1 MWNRQQVKEQAKQI
15 MKRNYWKMFVVTLI
29 ASTLTGEKTT
39 IIERVQDF
47 ASNNHSYDAQPIFY
61 SSNFELIFYSFIS
74 VASILGILYT
84 IFIGNVIV
92 VGKNGYFI
100 KNHDE
105 NPELGEIFKG
115 FKGNYLNVVKIM
127 FLMDLKTLLWLL
139 LFIIPGF
146 VKAYE
151 YSMIPYLLAEN
162 PNLSADEAFS
172 LSKQMTTGQKMNLFV
187 LDLSFLGWYF
197 LGFLCFGIGAL
208 FVKPYDVASFTEVYL
223 ILKESVKKDE
233 CVTDSQSD

>member
-15 MKRNYWKMFVVTLI
+15 MKRNYWKMFVVALI
-29 ASTLTGEKTT
+29 ASILTGEKTT

-47 ASNNHSYDAQPIFY
+47 TSNNLSYDSQPIFY

-115 FKGNYLNVVKIM
+115 FKGNYLNVVKVM
-127 FLMDLKTLLWLL
+127 FLMNLKILLWSFLL
-139 LFIIPGF
+139 IVPG
-146 VKAYE
+146 VIKAYE

-162 PNLSADEAFS
+162 PNLSADEVFS
-172 LSKQMTTGQKMNLFV
+172 LSKQMTTGQKMDLFV
-187 LDLSFLGWYF
+187 LDLSFLGWII
-197 LGFLCFGIGAL
+197 LGLICCGIGIL
-208 FVKPYDVASFTEVYL
+208 FVLPYPEATRAEVYL
-223 ILKESVKKDE
+223 ILKESVKI
-233 CVTDSQSD
+233 

>member
-15 MKRNYWKMFVVTLI
+15 MKRNYWKMFLVTLI
-29 ASTLTGEKTT
+29 AGILNAEYVDLIQAVEDFIPDNVLPST
-39 IIERVQDF
+39 F
-47 ASNNHSYDAQPIFY
+47 S
-61 SSNFELIFYSFIS
+61 
-74 VASILGILYT
+74 SILTILSGGFFVGLLSS
-84 IFIGNVIV
+84 IFIGNVIR
-92 VGKNGYFI
+92 VGEQYYFI
-100 KNHDE
+100 KNHYG
-105 NPELGEIFKG
+105 NPALNEIFQG

-127 FLMDLKTLLWLL
+127 LIMELKIMLWLL
-139 LFIIPGF
+139 LLVVPGII
-146 VKAYE
+146 KAYE

-162 PNLSADEAFS
+162 PNITMDEAFS

-208 FVKPYDVASFTEVYL
+208 FVQPYDVAAFTEVYL

-233 CVTDSQSD
+233 CADIQSD

>member
-29 ASTLTGEKTT
+29 AGILCAEYVDL
-39 IIERVQDF
+39 IQAVEDF
-47 ASNNHSYDAQPIFY
+47 IPDNVLPSMLS
-61 SSNFELIFYSFIS
+61 
-74 VASILGILYT
+74 SILTILSGGFFVGLLYS
-84 IFIGNVIV
+84 IFIGDVIR
-92 VGKNGYFI
+92 VGEQYYFI
-100 KNHDE
+100 KNHNG
-105 NPELGEIFKG
+105 NPELSEIFQG

-127 FLMDLKTLLWLL
+127 FIMQLKITLWLL
-139 LFIIPGF
+139 LLVVPGII
-146 VKAYE
+146 KAYE

-162 PNLSADEAFS
+162 PNITTDEAFS

-208 FVKPYDVASFTEVYL
+208 FVKPYDVAAFTEVYL

-233 CVTDSQSD
+233 YATVIQSN